1 MKLAALLVLTL
12 TSSVSAAGTKA
23 LIYCGPGDCIDPP
36 MQLETA
42 LTGAGAEVDHET
54 VLPDLAA
61 YRIVFVVDPMAG
73 IAADE
78 AALQAFH
85 AAGGTLVLVGECAQ
99 WNGMANATINELL
112 AKLGSSLQIVTA
124 AKEPDASCTQ
134 YTAQP
139 SASPVMAGVASLRFA
154 WTSTVTASPAQVL
167 ATYNG
172 DVIAAGDASARLY
185 VIGDSNAVLDGCSF
199 AGTGNEKFFANL
211 WAASAPGSGSG
222 SGAGS
227 DAGSDAGS
235 NAAGGG
241 SSGCQTG
248 GGDLGGFALVSAFG
262 LMLQVL
268 PRRRRRTNR

>member
-1 MKLAALLVLTL
+1 MKVAALLVLTL
-12 TSSVSAAGTKA
+12 SSSAFAGGTKA
-23 LIYCGPGDCIDPP
+23 LIYCGPDDCIAPP

-42 LTGAGAEVDHET
+42 LTSAGARVDHET
-54 VLPDLAA
+54 VLPDLAE

-78 AALQAFH
+78 GALQAFH

-112 AKLGSSLQIVTA
+112 TKLGSSLQIVTA

-134 YTAQP
+134 FTAQP
-139 SASPVMAGVASLRFA
+139 SAAPVMAGVASLRFA
-154 WTSTVTASPAQVL
+154 WTSTVTASAAQVL

-172 DVIAAGDASARLY
+172 DVIVAGDSSARLF

-199 AGTGNEKFFANL
+199 AGTDNEKFFANL
-211 WAASAPGSGSG
+211 WAASAPGTGTGS
-222 SGAGS
+222 GS

-241 SSGCQTG
+241 NSGCRAG
-248 GGDLGGFALVSAFG
+248 GGGLGGFALVTAFG

-268 PRRRRRTNR
+268 PRRRRRTSH

>member
-42 LTGAGAEVDHET
+42 LTSAGAQVVHET
-54 VLPDLAA
+54 VLPDLAD

-112 AKLGSSLQIVTA
+112 TKLGSSLQIVTA

-134 YTAQP
+134 FTAQP

-154 WTSTVTASPAQVL
+154 WTSTVTAPAAQVL

-172 DVIAAGDASARLY
+172 DVIVAGDSSARLF

-199 AGTGNEKFFANL
+199 AGTDNEKFFANL
-211 WAASAPGSGSG
+211 WAASAPGSGS
-222 SGAGS
+222 GS

-241 SSGCQTG
+241 SSGCQAG
-248 GGDLGGFALVSAFG
+248 GGDLGGLALVTAFG
-262 LMLQVL
+262 LIATS
-268 PRRRRRTNR
+268 RRLRGNQKS